1 MSMDEYRKKINEI
14 DSEIVRLYKERME
27 VAKLIGEYKKENGLP
42 IKDSRREK
50 ELLNTLSEM
59 AGEEDGNGI
68 RSLYSVMF
76 ELSRMKQRKVLN
88 DPSELSQRMDEAVR
102 NTENL
107 FPEKANVACQ
117 GTHGAYSQAAAEK
130 FFKYPSI
137 MFFSSFENVF
147 SAVDKGL
154 CRFGILPLENSTAG
168 SVNQIYDLMAKYN
181 CSIVRTARIHVRHT
195 LVAPRGVKLEDIK
208 EVYSHEQ
215 ALMQC
220 NGFLGSLKGVKVIP
234 CENTAMAA
242 QKVAESGRRD
252 IAAISSKD
260 CAELYDLNILQENVN
275 DMKNNYTR
283 FICISKKL
291 EIYPGANKTSIMMVL
306 PHRAGSLYK
315 VLSSLNVLGINLN
328 KLESRPIPE
337 RNFEFMFYFDIEES
351 IYSPALRDFLCEAE
365 REALEFR
372 YLGSYTEVL

>member
-1 MSMDEYRKKINEI
+1 MDEYRNQINKI

-42 IKDSRREK
+42 IKDTRREK
-50 ELLNTLSEM
+50 ELLDTLSEM

-68 RSLYSVMF
+68 RSLYSVIF
-76 ELSRMKQRKVLN
+76 ELSRMKQRKVF
-88 DPSELSQRMDEAVR
+88 DSPSELAMRMDDAV
-102 NTENL
+102 NSTEKL
-107 FPEKANVACQ
+107 FPEKALVACQ

-130 FFKYPSI
+130 LFKYPSI
-137 MFFSSFENVF
+137 MFLSSFENVF

-154 CRFGILPLENSTAG
+154 CRFGVLPLENSTAG

-181 CSIVRTARIHVRHT
+181 FSIVKTVRVHVRHS

-208 EVYSHEQ
+208 EIYSHEQ

-220 NGFLGSLKGVKVIP
+220 NGYLGGLKGVKVIP
-234 CENTAMAA
+234 CENTAVAA

-260 CAELYDLNILQENVN
+260 CAELYDLNIIQENIN

-315 VLSSLNVLGINLN
+315 ILARLNVLGINLN
-328 KLESRPIPE
+328 KLESRPLPE
-337 RNFEFMFYFDIEES
+337 RNFEFMFYFDIDES

-365 REALEFR
+365 SEALEFR
-372 YLGSYTEVL
+372 YLGSYTEVF